1 MVSFP
6 EVFALPKS
14 VRGTGMERQTQGDTR
29 GEPTTK
35 EAGRKL
41 KCNITSHTTSP
52 TGFEQV

>member
-14 VRGTGMERQTQGDTR
+14 VRGMGMERQTQGDTR

-35 EAGRKL
+35 GAWQEA
-41 KCNITSHTTSP
+41 
-52 TGFEQV
+52 EV